1 MHIFAT
7 CAFDRQVLLKAVRVA
22 ESYGFRVL
30 HGIVDSIWVVK
41 QGAAREDYLKLKEAI
56 KQNTGFAISFE
67 GIYKWVAFVHSKSSS
82 SSSSKHIPVP
92 NRYFGVFED
101 NNSLKVRGLEMR
113 RQDNPPF
120 FDKFQAE
127 VLKVI
132 AKGNTIEEVM
142 MLMPQVKDVLNKYV
156 QLLKDRKVPLQE
168 LVFTKQLSKD
178 SDSYVVNTIES
189 TSLRQLA
196 AEGRML
202 RAGEVLQYVITDYY
216 NNNKSS
222 GKRATPI
229 EMVDDKSTPGAAY
242 DARQYIELLV
252 GVAYSVTEPFN
263 FS

>member
-1 MHIFAT
+1 
-7 CAFDRQVLLKAVRVA
+7 
-22 ESYGFRVL
+22 
-30 HGIVDSIWVVK
+30 
-41 QGAAREDYLKLKEAI
+41 
-56 KQNTGFAISFE
+56 
-67 GIYKWVAFVHSKSSS
+67 
-82 SSSSKHIPVP
+82 
-92 NRYFGVFED
+92 
-101 NNSLKVRGLEMR
+101 MR
-113 RQDNPPF
+113 RHDNPPF
-120 FDKFQAE
+120 SDKFQAE

-132 AKGNTIEEVM
+132 AKGDTIEEVM
-142 MLMPQVKDVLNKYV
+142 MLMPQVKDVLNKCV

-216 NNNKSS
+216 SNNKSS

-242 DARQYIELLV
+242 DARRYIELLV
-252 GVAYSVTEPFN
+252 GVAHSVTEPFN